1 MGKQEEG
8 HIKRPM
14 NAFMVWSR
22 GKRKQIAQVNPKMH
36 NSDISKKLGEQ
47 WKTLTPEEKEPFIAE
62 AKRLQAVHIQEHP
75 DYKYKPKRRKPRTLK
90 KEPQGISM
98 YNPYGATSLMTVQD
112 KYQATSLPPSLPQGP
127 ALPPSYSADTL
138 AMYTKLSATGSYHP
152 DYHSTSYA
160 PLIYQT
166 QSTNPSTNPT
176 MNGRPMYANGMEYYQ
191 GNGHMV
197 NKPIHNANPYVTTMP
212 GHITSAQR
220 MAASPVDDSRPT
232 MVNSPPIASS
242 PSIHASSPNLHASER
257 VSPSVSH
264 IKTMAESL
272 GQQRVWQPH
281 NPSKDIASLRAG
293 LALNSY

>member
-90 KEPQGISM
+90 KEPQGIPL
-98 YNPYGATSLMTVQD
+98 YNTYPNTTLMSVQE
-112 KYQATSLPPSLPQGP
+112 KYQATSLPPSIPQGAMSSLP
-127 ALPPSYSADTL
+127 PPSYPPETL
-138 AMYTKLSATGSYHP
+138 AMYTKISGASSYIP
-152 DYHSTSYA
+152 DYSSSTY
-160 PLIYQT
+160 PLIYPSQ
-166 QSTNPSTNPT
+166 TNPSNPNSNPS
-176 MNGRPMYANGMEYYQ
+176 MNGRPMYTNGMQYYQ
-191 GNGHMV
+191 GNGLITTKGLQV
-197 NKPIHNANPYVTTMP
+197 NNGSGYVTSIP
-212 GHITSAQR
+212 GHVSSR
-220 MAASPVDDSRPT
+220 MASSPVDDSRPT

-242 PSIHASSPNLHASER
+242 PNLHASDR

-264 IKTMAESL
+264 IKSMAESL
-272 GQQRVWQPH
+272 GPQRVWQPH
-281 NPSKDIASLRAG
+281 NASKDIPSLRAG
-293 LALNSY
+293 LVLNSY

>member
-90 KEPQGISM
+90 KEPQGITM
-98 YNPYGATSLMTVQD
+98 YSPYGPTSMMTVPD
-112 KYQATSLPPSLPQGP
+112 KYQTASLQPPLPQGAIASLPPSYP
-127 ALPPSYSADTL
+127 AETL
-138 AMYTKLSATGSYHP
+138 AMYTKISAASAYHP
-152 DYHSTSYA
+152 EYTASTY

-166 QSTNPSTNPT
+166 QSSVGNQQNSTA
-176 MNGRPMYANGMEYYQ
+176 MNGRPMYTNGMAEYYQ
-191 GNGHMV
+191 GNGLIS
-197 NKPIHNANPYVTTMP
+197 NKGLPVHNGSAYIASMP
-212 GHITSAQR
+212 GHLSNR
-220 MAASPVDDSRPT
+220 MGASPVDESRPT
-232 MVNSPPIASS
+232 MVNSPPIAT
-242 PSIHASSPNLHASER
+242 SPNLQER

-264 IKTMAESL
+264 IKSMAESL

-281 NPSKDIASLRAG
+281 NPSKG
-293 LALNSY
+293 LVLNSY

>member
-90 KEPQGISM
+90 KEPQGITM
-98 YNPYGATSLMTVQD
+98 YSPYGPASIMTVPD
-112 KYQATSLPPSLPQGP
+112 KYQTASLQQSLPQSAIASLPPSYP
-127 ALPPSYSADTL
+127 AETL
-138 AMYTKLSATGSYHP
+138 AMYTKMSAANAYHT
-152 DYHSTSYA
+152 DYTASTY

-166 QSTNPSTNPT
+166 QSTVANQQNS
-176 MNGRPMYANGMEYYQ
+176 MNGRPMYSNGMAEYYQ
-191 GNGHMV
+191 GNGLMS
-197 NKPIHNANPYVTTMP
+197 NKALPVHNGSAYIASMP
-212 GHITSAQR
+212 SHLSSR
-220 MAASPVDDSRPT
+220 MAPSPGDEPRPT

-242 PSIHASSPNLHASER
+242 PNPLQER

-264 IKTMAESL
+264 IKSMADSL

-281 NPSKDIASLRAG
+281 NPSKG
-293 LALNSY
+293 LVLNSY

>member
-90 KEPQGISM
+90 KEPQGITM
-98 YNPYGATSLMTVQD
+98 YNPYAGAPLMTVPD
-112 KYQATSLPPSLPQGP
+112 TYQTTGLPPNIPQGAMSSLPPSY
-127 ALPPSYSADTL
+127 PSEAL
-138 AMYTKLSATGSYHP
+138 AMYTKISAASSYHP
-152 DYHSTSYA
+152 DYPTSTY
-160 PLIYQT
+160 PLIYQS
-166 QSTNPSTNPT
+166 QSNATNQVNSVA
-176 MNGRPMYANGMEYYQ
+176 MNGRPIYSNGMEYYQ
-191 GNGHMV
+191 GNGLIT
-197 NKPIHNANPYVTTMP
+197 NKGLPVHNGSAYVTSMP
-212 GHITSAQR
+212 SHIPNR
-220 MAASPVDDSRPT
+220 MAPSPVEDSRPT
-232 MVNSPPIASS
+232 MVNTPPIASS
-242 PSIHASSPNLHASER
+242 PNMHVER

-264 IKTMAESL
+264 IKSMAESL

-281 NPSKDIASLRAG
+281 NASKDISGLRTAV
-293 LALNSY
+293 LY